1 MAKDDIP
8 QEKDS
13 LTESD
18 IKAIKEKL
26 FNRFNSALL
35 EFAEDVIK
43 NPPTVNTL
51 NSTLGK
57 LYDVYEIGR
66 NANQGISSL
75 NSLKFD

>member
-1 MAKDDIP
+1 MEKDDIL
-8 QEKDS
+8 QEKDL

-35 EFAEDVIK
+35 EFAEEVIK
-43 NPPTVNTL
+43 SPPTVNTF
-51 NSTLGK
+51 NSTLSK
-57 LYDVYEIGR
+57 LYDVSEIGR
-66 NANQGISSL
+66 QANSGISSL